1 MRPWGCLQMVA
12 RLSTKFSMG
21 QGFCG
26 TYNPVDVPGSG
37 LVSSFGTSFTNQ
49 GGVRFF
55 TEFG

>member
-1 MRPWGCLQMVA
+1 MVA

-49 GGVRFF
+49 GGVRIF